1 MSRKKKIVVYLVVLA
16 FILGLLSWQQN
27 NALSVSDYEMA
38 SAEVPVEA
46 DGFRIVQLSD
56 LHNKSFGLNQVR
68 LVSKVEKLK
77 PDIIVI
83 TGDIVDARRYDPEPA
98 LILVK
103 QLQSLAQVYY
113 VNGNHESDVPTY
125 PEFEQRMIQ
134 SGVRVLRNEREVLF
148 DGQEK
153 IAIIGIDD
161 PTFMATSGFVTRLNS
176 LSDGFEGFKI
186 LLSHRPERFE
196 TYVDQGY
203 DLIFSGHAHGGQIR
217 LPFFGGVIAP
227 HQGFFPM
234 YDAGEFEREGAK
246 LIVNRGLG
254 NSLFPQ
260 RIFNTPEIVLMIL
273 KHKE

>member
-1 MSRKKKIVVYLVVLA
+1 
-16 FILGLLSWQQN
+16 
-27 NALSVSDYEMA
+27 MA
-38 SAEVPVEA
+38 SVEVPFEV
-46 DGFRIVQLSD
+46 DGYRIVQLSD
-56 LHNKSFGLNQVR
+56 LHNKSFGSNQQR

-77 PDIIVI
+77 PDVIVI
-83 TGDIVDARRYDPEPA
+83 TGDIVDARRYNPEPA

-103 QLQSLAQVYY
+103 QLQTFAQVYY

-134 SGVRVLRNEREVLF
+134 LGVRVLRNEREALII
-148 DGQEK
+148 GQEK

-161 PTFMATSGFVTRLNS
+161 PTFMATSNFEEHLNRLS
-176 LSDGFEGFKI
+176 EGYEGFKI

-196 TYVDQGY
+196 TYVNQGY

-217 LPFFGGVIAP
+217 LPFVGGVIAP
-227 HQGFFPM
+227 HQGFFPT
-234 YDAGEFEREGAK
+234 YDAGEYEHEGAK

-260 RIFNTPEIVLMIL
+260 RIFNTPEIVLVVL
-273 KHKE
+273 KHIK